1 MAAAGVNDTSPRPS
15 AVRNAAAYAVFALLL
30 VFFLAANL
38 LFRPRRILRPLK
50 AALRLMFRM
59 VGLRIRVN
67 GAERLDPNG
76 AYLYMSNHVTLIDH
90 LIALAYLPG
99 YLVGLEKAETLRL
112 PVYGW
117 AARRWGQVHI
127 DRADSRSAAEACR
140 AIEERLLAGTGV
152 VLYPEGTRSRDG
164 RLLPFKKGVFHIA
177 VNTRATVVPLAL
189 KGLHRLL
196 PPGRATAA
204 AGEVE
209 LHIGRPLAAPEPGP
223 DAVALLSQQVRA
235 ALLSALGEE
244 SPLRGAVTQPQA

>member
-1 MAAAGVNDTSPRPS
+1 VTGAADDVPAREPRPS
-15 AVRNAAAYAVFALLL
+15 LPRNVVGYAVFAGLL

-38 LFRPRRILRPLK
+38 MFGPRRILRPVK
-50 AALRLMFRM
+50 AALRFMLRA
-59 VGLRIRVN
+59 VGLRVRVV
-67 GAERLDPNG
+67 GSERLEPG
-76 AYLYMSNHVTLIDH
+76 RAYLYMSNHVTLIDH

-99 YLVGLEKAETLRL
+99 YLVGLEKVETLRL

-127 DRADSRSAAEACR
+127 DRAAGGPGALESCR
-140 AIEERLLAGTGV
+140 AIEERLRAGTGV

-164 RLLPFKKGVFHIA
+164 RLLPFKRGVFHIA
-177 VNTRATVVPLAL
+177 VNTGADVVPLAL

-209 LHIGRPLAAPEPGP
+209 LRVGRPVAAPEPGP
-223 DAVALLSQQVRA
+223 DAVETLSRRVRA
-235 ALLSALGEE
+235 AILSMLGE
-244 SPLRGAVTQPQA
+244 AA